1 MPWVAAIGSPVSP
14 TRTPPLPLP
23 TERPTMSATETD
35 QSSADGDSGLAARDP
50 ARRRRALLAVA
61 GIFVVAG
68 LGWFLLWYFVLST
81 RVTTD
86 NAYVG
91 GNQVAISA
99 QVPGTV
105 VAILAD
111 DTQRVVAGQVLVRLD
126 PTDAK
131 VRLEQARSALAQAV
145 RGVRQQ
151 TSSARGADAQVVT
164 ARLAL
169 QKAEAD
175 LKRRLPLLAAHAEA
189 PEIVQHLRDGVAQ
202 ARSTLAAA
210 EAQSAA
216 AHAAIEGTDVAQ
228 NPAVLQARANFSA
241 AWIAAQRDAIYAP
254 VSGYVAQ
261 RSVQL
266 GNSVQPGQQLM
277 TVVPLHDLWIE
288 ANFKESQ
295 LRHIRIGQPATIVS
309 DVYGS
314 DAVFHGKV
322 IGLGAGTGSVFSLL
336 PAQNATGNWI
346 KVVQRVPVRISLDN
360 QELDKHP
367 LRVGLSTEVT
377 VDISHDQ
384 GPMLATTPAQQP
396 VARTD
401 VYQQMASQA
410 DAEAGQIIRAN
421 LPQQVH

>member
-1 MPWVAAIGSPVSP
+1 MAAK
-14 TRTPPLPLP
+14 
-23 TERPTMSATETD
+23 
-35 QSSADGDSGLAARDP
+35 DP
-50 ARRRRALLAVA
+50 AKRRRALLIVAAVF
-61 GIFVVAG
+61 ILAG
-68 LGWFLLWYFVLST
+68 LAWFALWFFVFST
-81 RVTTD
+81 RVKTD

-111 DTQRVVAGQVLVRLD
+111 DTQRVEAGQVLVRLD

-151 TSSARGADAQVVT
+151 TSSASSADAQVDA
-164 ARLAL
+164 ARLAV
-169 QKAEAD
+169 QKADAD
-175 LKRRLPLLAAHAEA
+175 LKRHLPLLAAHAES

-202 ARSTLAAA
+202 ARAALAGAQ
-210 EAQSAA
+210 AQSAA
-216 AHAAIEGTDVAQ
+216 AHAAIEGTDVAR
-228 NPAVLQARANFSA
+228 NPGVMQARANFSA
-241 AWIAAQRDAIYAP
+241 AWIAAQRNAIYAP

-277 TVVPLHDLWIE
+277 TVVPLHDLWVE

-295 LRHIRIGQPATIVS
+295 LRHIRIGQPATVVS
-309 DVYGS
+309 DLYGD

-360 QELDKHP
+360 AELDKHP
-367 LRVGLSTEVT
+367 LRVGLSSEVT
-377 VDISHDQ
+377 IDITDDKGSV
-384 GPMLATTPAQQP
+384 LAATPTQQP
-396 VARTD
+396 VAQTD
-401 VYQQMASQA
+401 VYTQMAAKA
-410 DAEAGQIIRAN
+410 DAEAAQVIRAN
-421 LPQQVH
+421 LPRDAR

>member
-1 MPWVAAIGSPVSP
+1 
-14 TRTPPLPLP
+14 
-23 TERPTMSATETD
+23 MSANETD
-35 QSSADGDSGLAARDP
+35 TTSADNESGMTARDP
-50 ARRRRALLAVA
+50 AKRRRALLIVA
-61 GIFVVAG
+61 CIFILAGVA
-68 LGWFLLWYFVLST
+68 WFLLWFFVFST
-81 RVTTD
+81 RVVTD

-111 DTQRVVAGQVLVRLD
+111 DTQRVEAGQVLVRLD
-126 PTDAK
+126 PTDAN

-151 TSSARGADAQVVT
+151 TSSASSADAQVAT

-169 QKAEAD
+169 QKSEAD
-175 LKRRLPLLAAHAEA
+175 LKRRLPLLAAHAES

-202 ARSTLAAA
+202 ARSALAAA

-216 AHAAIEGTDVAQ
+216 AHAAIDGTDIGQ
-228 NPAVLQARANFSA
+228 NPAVMQARANFRA
-241 AWIAAQRDAIYAP
+241 AWIAAQRNAIYAP

-277 TVVPLHDLWIE
+277 TVVPLHNLWID

-295 LRHIRIGQPATIVS
+295 LRHIRIGQPAKIVS
-309 DVYGS
+309 DVYGD
-314 DAVFHGKV
+314 DAEFHGKV

-360 QELDKHP
+360 KELDKHP
-367 LRVGLSTEVT
+367 LRIGLSTEVT
-377 VDISHDQ
+377 VDITDDK
-384 GPMLATTPAQQP
+384 GPVLAKAPAREP

-401 VYQQMASQA
+401 VYQQMADKA
-410 DAEAGQIIRAN
+410 DAEAEQIIRAN
-421 LPQQVH
+421 LPQDAR

>member
-1 MPWVAAIGSPVSP
+1 
-14 TRTPPLPLP
+14 
-23 TERPTMSATETD
+23 MSTTETD
-35 QSSADGDSGLAARDP
+35 RSSVDANDSGMAAKDP
-50 ARRRRALLAVA
+50 AKRRRALLIVAAVF
-61 GIFVVAG
+61 ILAG
-68 LGWFLLWYFVLST
+68 LAWFALWFFVFST
-81 RVTTD
+81 RVKTD

-111 DTQRVVAGQVLVRLD
+111 DTQRVEAGQVLVRLD

-151 TSSARGADAQVVT
+151 TSSASSADAQVDA

-169 QKAEAD
+169 QKADAD
-175 LKRRLPLLAAHAEA
+175 LKRHLPLLAAHAES

-202 ARSTLAAA
+202 ARAALAG
-210 EAQSAA
+210 AQAQAAA
-216 AHAAIEGTDVAQ
+216 AHAAIEGTDVAR
-228 NPAVLQARANFSA
+228 NPGVMQARANFSA
-241 AWIAAQRDAIYAP
+241 AWIAAQRNAIYAP

-277 TVVPLHDLWIE
+277 TVVPLHDLWVE

-295 LRHIRIGQPATIVS
+295 LRHIRIGQPATVVS
-309 DVYGS
+309 DLYGD

-360 QELDKHP
+360 AELDKHP
-367 LRVGLSTEVT
+367 LRVGLSSEVT
-377 VDISHDQ
+377 IDITDDKGSV
-384 GPMLATTPAQQP
+384 LAATPAQQP
-396 VARTD
+396 VAQTD
-401 VYQQMASQA
+401 VYTQMAAKA
-410 DAEAGQIIRAN
+410 DAEAEQVIRAN
-421 LPQQVH
+421 LPRDAR

>member
-1 MPWVAAIGSPVSP
+1 
-14 TRTPPLPLP
+14 
-23 TERPTMSATETD
+23 MSATETD
-35 QSSADGDSGLAARDP
+35 RPSVDANDSGMAAKDP
-50 ARRRRALLAVA
+50 AKRRRALLIVAAVF
-61 GIFVVAG
+61 ILAG
-68 LGWFLLWYFVLST
+68 LAWFALWFFVFST
-81 RVTTD
+81 RVKTD

-111 DTQRVVAGQVLVRLD
+111 DTQRVEAGQVLVRLD

-151 TSSARGADAQVVT
+151 TSSASSADAQVDA
-164 ARLAL
+164 ARLAV
-169 QKAEAD
+169 QKADAD
-175 LKRRLPLLAAHAEA
+175 LKRHLPLLAAHAES

-202 ARSTLAAA
+202 ARAALAGAQ
-210 EAQSAA
+210 AQSAA
-216 AHAAIEGTDVAQ
+216 AHAAIEGTDVAR
-228 NPAVLQARANFSA
+228 NPGVMQARANFSA
-241 AWIAAQRDAIYAP
+241 AWIAAQRNAIYAP

-277 TVVPLHDLWIE
+277 TVVPLHDLWVE

-295 LRHIRIGQPATIVS
+295 LRHIRIGQPATVVS
-309 DVYGS
+309 DLYGD

-360 QELDKHP
+360 AELDKHP
-367 LRVGLSTEVT
+367 LRVGLSSEVT
-377 VDISHDQ
+377 IDITDDKGSV
-384 GPMLATTPAQQP
+384 LAATPAQQP
-396 VARTD
+396 VAQTD
-401 VYQQMASQA
+401 VYTQMAAKA
-410 DAEAGQIIRAN
+410 DAEAAQVIRAN
-421 LPQQVH
+421 LPRDAR